1 MVTNRVDVPNFKAV
15 AAPIRVQALP
25 TSDLNS
31 ITTVYVA
38 FLCSYKPK
46 KVWFCFIPPPPPFQ
60 HQPPRRHQSSLGE
73 LIVNNQLNVN
83 KYIIN
88 MV

>member
-1 MVTNRVDVPNFKAV
+1 MVTNCVDVPNFKAV

-38 FLCSYKPK
+38 LLCSYKPK
-46 KVWFCFIPPPPPFQ
+46 KFGSGSFRLRPLFNTNLPG
-60 HQPPRRHQSSLGE
+60 ST
-73 LIVNNQLNVN
+73 NQLWGS
-83 KYIIN
+83 
-88 MV
+88 